1 MPQLSACEVM
11 RSLVM
16 LCRGKSKISVSESR
30 LILTSSLTV
39 SRATLLAFGPA
50 NQPVSTGYSAG
61 CCVHQTGTLALEN
74 KNDRSLR
81 SRPPE
86 LVHHFVEK
94 RSKILTTL
102 PNPISVLAATFSRT
116 P

>member
-1 MPQLSACEVM
+1 MPQLIACEVM

-16 LCRGKSKISVSESR
+16 LCRGKSKISVSEWR
-30 LILTSSLTV
+30 LMLTSPLTV
-39 SRATLLAFGPA
+39 SRATVSAFGPA
-50 NQPVSTGYSAG
+50 NQPVSTGNSDG
-61 CCVHQTGTLALEN
+61 CCVHQTETCALEN

-81 SRPPE
+81 LRPPQ

-94 RSKILTTL
+94 RSRILTTL
-102 PNPISVLAATFSRT
+102 PNPISVLAVPFSCT